1 MRTIYLFIFES
12 IILCEGKRLARNEV
26 ALYRN
31 SKHVNIIADGKE
43 LSKSIKNS
51 GMLKLSLRLKMISVD
66 VAHLVQFHAI
76 TCGHCHE
83 FAPIYEAFAKSI
95 ANWRC
100 MIKVAGFECAGNN
113 YGVCHREPFWIG
125 GYPNFRLFA
134 AYDTTHKNGGTR
146 VKYES
151 ESKTGLTKECVDF
164 LTENAPQ
171 RWIFSSPKPELN
183 FVSARD
189 FAKIFM
195 HYVDTGDSHPECGNS
210 KFF

>member
-1 MRTIYLFIFES
+1 MEKSFR
-12 IILCEGKRLARNEV
+12 
-26 ALYRN
+26 
-31 SKHVNIIADGKE
+31 D
-43 LSKSIKNS
+43 LSKILVS
-51 GMLKLSLRLKMISVD
+51 LKFSDFVRSSLED

-100 MIKVAGFECAGNN
+100 MIKVAGFECAGTN

-134 AYDTTHKNGGTR
+134 AYDTTHKNGGTK

-151 ESKTGLTKECVDF
+151 ESKAGLTKECVDF

-195 HYVDTGDSHPECGNS
+195 HYVDTGIFCHFYAKMSLFRC
-210 KFF
+210 